1 MHKFFVDKKDII
13 EDKITIKG
21 EDVKHIKN
29 VLRLNIGEIINV
41 SNCEGKEYFAE
52 IINIEKNY
60 VEAIIKE
67 EFESRSEPPIQIVL
81 YQGLPKSSK
90 MDLIIQ
96 KATELGVVEIVPLIT
111 KRTVVRIED
120 EKKELKKLER
130 WRRIVK
136 EASKQCRRGIIPVVS
151 NIVTFNEMIDRLKD
165 EEFILVPYEN
175 EMKMGLKDILK
186 SLKKDR
192 INIIIGPE
200 GGFEKEEIERL
211 KEINA
216 HIVSLGPRILRTETA
231 GFTAIAV
238 VMYELGDL
246 GVI

>member
-1 MHKFFVDKKDII
+1 MHKFFVDKKDIV
-13 EDKITIKG
+13 ENKIIIKG

-29 VLRLNIGEIINV
+29 VLRLDIGEIINV
-41 SNCEGKEYFAE
+41 SNCEGEEYLAE
-52 IINIEKNY
+52 ITEIEKDY
-60 VEAIIKE
+60 VVAVIKE
-67 EFESRSEPPIQIVL
+67 EFESKSEPPIQIIL

-111 KRTVVRIED
+111 KRTVVKVEG

-130 WRRIVK
+130 WKRIAK
-136 EASKQCRRGIIPVVS
+136 EASKQCKRGIIPVV
-151 NIVTFNEMIDRLKD
+151 NKIMTFNEMINRLKD

-175 EMKMGLKDILK
+175 ELKIGLKDILRTY
-186 SLKKDR
+186 KKGK

-200 GGFEKEEIERL
+200 GGFEEEEIEKL
-211 KEINA
+211 KGINS
-216 HIVSLGPRILRTETA
+216 HIISLGPRILRTETA
-231 GFTAIAV
+231 GFTTISV

>member
-1 MHKFFVDKKDII
+1 MHKFFVDKKDIA
-13 EDKITIKG
+13 ENKIIIKG

-29 VLRLNIGEIINV
+29 VLRLDISEIINV
-41 SNCEGKEYFAE
+41 SNCEGKEYLAQITE
-52 IINIEKNY
+52 IEKDY
-60 VEAIIKE
+60 VEAVIKE
-67 EFESRSEPPIQIVL
+67 EFESKSEPPIQIIL

-111 KRTVVRIED
+111 KRTVVKVEG

-130 WRRIVK
+130 WKRIAK
-136 EASKQCRRGIIPVVS
+136 EASKQCKRGIIPVV
-151 NIVTFNEMIDRLKD
+151 NKIITFNEMINRLND

-175 EMKMGLKDILK
+175 ELKIGLKDILRTY
-186 SLKKDR
+186 KKGK

-200 GGFEKEEIERL
+200 GGFEEEEIEKL
-211 KEINA
+211 KKINA
-216 HIVSLGPRILRTETA
+216 HIISLGPRILRTETA
-231 GFTAIAV
+231 GFTTISV

>member
-52 IINIEKNY
+52 IINIGKNY
-60 VEAIIKE
+60 IEAIIKE
-67 EFESRSEPPIQIVL
+67 EFESKSEPPIQIVL

-136 EASKQCRRGIIPVVS
+136 EASKQCRRGIIPIVS

-200 GGFEKEEIERL
+200 GGFEKEEIEKL

>member
-1 MHKFFVDKKDII
+1 MHKFFVDKKDIAENKVI
-13 EDKITIKG
+13 IKG

-29 VLRLNIGEIINV
+29 VLRLDIGEIINI
-41 SNCEGKEYFAE
+41 SNCEGKEYLAE
-52 IINIEKNY
+52 ITEIEKDY
-60 VEAIIKE
+60 VEAVIKE
-67 EFESRSEPPIQIVL
+67 EFESKSEPPIQIIL

-111 KRTVVRIED
+111 KRTVVKVEG

-130 WRRIVK
+130 WKRIAK
-136 EASKQCRRGIIPVVS
+136 EASKQCKRGIIPVVS
-151 NIVTFNEMIDRLKD
+151 KIITFNEMIDRLKD

-175 EMKMGLKDILK
+175 EMKIGLKDILRTY
-186 SLKKDR
+186 KKGK

-200 GGFEKEEIERL
+200 GGFEEEEIEKL

-216 HIVSLGPRILRTETA
+216 HIISLGPRILRTETA
-231 GFTAIAV
+231 GFTTISV